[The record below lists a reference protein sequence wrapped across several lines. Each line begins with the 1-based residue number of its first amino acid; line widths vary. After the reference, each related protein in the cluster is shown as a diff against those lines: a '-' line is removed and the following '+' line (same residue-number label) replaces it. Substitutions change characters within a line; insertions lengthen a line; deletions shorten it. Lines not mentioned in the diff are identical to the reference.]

1 MDAEPREGCMT
12 DQERMD
18 LNQFVVDFLGPY
30 KARLW
35 WITANP
41 MFGNISPAA
50 LIAVGRESC
59 VYNFIRDAKED
70 EECRASLACT
80 TVH

>member
-1 MDAEPREGCMT
+1 MDAEPRQSGVT
-12 DQERMD
+12 DWERGE

-35 WITANP
+35 WITASP
-41 MFGNISPAA
+41 AFGGFSPAA
-50 LIAVGRESC
+50 LLAVGREET
-59 VYNFIRDAKED
+59 VYDFIREAKEN